1 MTAPN
6 VPAGLRERA
15 EEKFFGIIN
24 NPPDVEPY
32 ETYRWFHA
40 NAPAFVTDSGML
52 ILTRFADVEP
62 ALRRRELGR
71 GRESVLNLTSLPPE
85 LIEPVMTRW
94 KRTMVYANPPLHTRI
109 RRRVAYAFGPHFV
122 ETLRDSVRAR
132 ARELL
137 DELAGTPGGNFMEL
151 VAYPLGTT
159 VLGDLLGVPHADRDH
174 VMALALDA
182 MKIFDPQTAA
192 AELPACARAEIEQ
205 AEYFGALLAERRREP
220 RDDLLSRLVAP
231 ADDDPLDEIELVAT
245 AANLMNAG
253 IDTAPNLLGNALYAL
268 LEEPAQLALLREDPG
283 RIPRAV
289 DELARFDP
297 PLNLNPRTALEPCT
311 VAGFDL
317 EPDQIVVSV
326 QGAANR
332 DPRRFTDPDRLDVLR
347 DEGSSLAFGG
357 GIHSCLGAHVGPL
370 EVRELLAE
378 LVTGFRVI
386 EPGGP
391 ARRRPGHNLRGFAD
405 LPLTLRR

>member
-1 MTAPN
+1 MTNDSAALN
-6 VPAGLRERA
+6 ARA
-15 EEKFFGIIN
+15 EEMFFGIVN
-24 NPPDVEPY
+24 GPPDVEPIASY
-32 ETYRWFHA
+32 HWLLE
-40 NAPAFVTDSGML
+40 NAPAFMTGTGML

-62 ALRRRELGR
+62 TLRRRELGR
-71 GRESVLNLTSLPPE
+71 GEESVLHLSDLPPE
-85 LIEPVMTRW
+85 LIEPVMARW
-94 KRTMVYANPPLHTRI
+94 KRTMVFANPPLHTRI

-122 ETLRDSVRAR
+122 ESLRDSIRAR

-137 DELAGTPGGNFMEL
+137 DRIAEQPGGNFMDL

-159 VLGDLLGVPHADRDH
+159 VLGDLLGVPEEDRDRI
-174 VMALALDA
+174 MALALDA

-192 AELPACARAEIEQ
+192 AELPACARAEIEM
-205 AEYFGALLAERRREP
+205 ADYFGDLLEQRRREP
-220 RDDLLSRLVAP
+220 RDDLLTRMVMQNDEDA
-231 ADDDPLDEIELVAT
+231 LDEIELVAT

-253 IDTAPNLLGNALYAL
+253 IDTAPNLLGNALHAL
-268 LEEPAQLALLREDPG
+268 LTHPDQLALLREDPG

-317 EPDQIVVSV
+317 EPGQIVVSV

-347 DEGSSLAFGG
+347 DEGPSLAFGG

-370 EVRELLAE
+370 EVQELLTE
-378 LVTGFRVI
+378 LVTGFADV
-386 EPGGP
+386 EASGP
-391 ARRRPGHNLRGFAD
+391 AVRRPGHNLRGYAD
-405 LPLTLRR
+405 LPVTLRR